1 MRYSDYNETD
11 KFLDELFAEDAEI
24 GWSCEKPCDGHNA
37 MNITVVKQEG
47 EAELTYIK
55 SLISELS
62 EKLMEI
68 SDKAASLPDEKKR
81 EAYSITK
88 EDVVS
93 RLISVNN
100 SIDAILLDIEES
112 SVAGNMNA
120 SMTIIGGGFPMGSP
134 MF

>member
-1 MRYSDYNETD
+1 MERQKNEVEAVNDDKDILKVLEYIQSNYSS
-11 KFLDELFAEDAEI
+11 K
-24 GWSCEKPCDGHNA
+24 
-37 MNITVVKQEG
+37 IT
-47 EAELTYIK
+47 I
-55 SLISELS
+55 